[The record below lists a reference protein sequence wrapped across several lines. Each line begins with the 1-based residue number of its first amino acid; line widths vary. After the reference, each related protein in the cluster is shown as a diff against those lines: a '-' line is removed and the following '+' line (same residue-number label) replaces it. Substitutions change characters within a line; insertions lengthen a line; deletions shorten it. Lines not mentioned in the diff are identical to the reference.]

1 MNWEYIEGN
10 WKQIKSNLR
19 FRWAKLTDED
29 IEGIAGQRDDLLAK
43 LRHLYGLTAERAEAE
58 LRDWERHQEPI
69 PPLSPPAPSE
79 AG

>member
-10 WKQIKSNLR
+10 WTDIKSSLR
-19 FRWAKLTDED
+19 LRWAKLTDED

-43 LRHLYGLTAERAEAE
+43 LRNLYGFSADRAEAE

-69 PPLSPPAPSE
+69 LPS
-79 AG
+79 

>member
-10 WKQIKSNLR
+10 WKQIKAHLR
-19 FRWAKLTDED
+19 SRWAKLTDED

-43 LRHLYGLTAERAEAE
+43 LRELYGLTVERAEAE

-69 PPLSPPAPSE
+69 LPA
-79 AG
+79 GTTK